1 MMRRRCA
8 SVYVSLLLLGFRV
21 TAMGQSSASS
31 SHPVAA
37 GGATGRSCERRKTAG
52 LGRADWSAG
61 VWLSRRCNRGDG
73 RPVAGYWNSAERQLR
88 DEGRRDLQE
97 VSRRDSKER
106 WQVVS

>member
-37 GGATGRSCERRKTAG
+37 GGATGRSCERRKL
-52 LGRADWSAG
+52 LGWDGQIGALESGYLADVIAVTGDPLQDIGTLQNVSFVMKGG
-61 VWLSRRCNRGDG
+61 VI
-73 RPVAGYWNSAERQLR
+73 Y
-88 DEGRRDLQE
+88 
-97 VSRRDSKER
+97 KK
-106 WQVVS
+106 